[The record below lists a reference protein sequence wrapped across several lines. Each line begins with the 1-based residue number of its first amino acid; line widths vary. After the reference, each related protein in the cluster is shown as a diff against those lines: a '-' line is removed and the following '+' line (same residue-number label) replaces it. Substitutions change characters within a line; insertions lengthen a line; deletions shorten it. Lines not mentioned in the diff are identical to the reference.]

1 MLDEVILAA
10 IQIVHEMINILRM
23 IELIGN
29 GGKINFLREKIKIL
43 FSSLMKLSLMT
54 YKDSII
60 FLYFKNHIFNFE
72 NKIIRNC

>member
-1 MLDEVILAA
+1 MLDEVILAP

-43 FSSLMKLSLMT
+43 FSSLMT
-54 YKDSII
+54 YH
-60 FLYFKNHIFNFE
+60 LL
-72 NKIIRNC
+72 

>member
-1 MLDEVILAA
+1 MLDEVILAP

-43 FSSLMKLSLMT
+43 FSSLMT